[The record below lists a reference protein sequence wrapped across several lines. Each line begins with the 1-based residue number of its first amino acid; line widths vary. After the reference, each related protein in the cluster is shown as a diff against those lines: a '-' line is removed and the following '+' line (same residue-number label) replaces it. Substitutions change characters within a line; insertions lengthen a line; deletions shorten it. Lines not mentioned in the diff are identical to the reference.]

1 MARLTI
7 SLPDDLHLA
16 LKETAARR
24 RVGLGDLVAE
34 SLVAYGVK
42 TRVSAE
48 ELVRRA
54 RASSGLG
61 EAEAIELA
69 AAETRSA
76 RRRR

>member
-42 TRVSAE
+42 TRASAQ

-54 RASSGLG
+54 RAVSGLP
-61 EAEAIELA
+61 EAEAAELA
-69 AAETRSA
+69 QRETRAA
-76 RRRR
+76 RRRP